1 MNILKLKIITCFSI
15 FAMIFTACEQD
26 LLIPNVTEQLTHD
39 EPMTPR
45 LVQGNTPHVCAT
57 YHPSGHDEN
66 HSAKMKIKDIYDNYA
81 NNVNFRN
88 NAQVYTVPV
97 IFHVLWKEHEGITY
111 GDIQASQIDRAIE
124 ILNADFNQ
132 TNDQSFIPQN
142 FLNIAGDSQ
151 IKFVL
156 AEKDPNGVCLS
167 EAGISRVESD
177 NVFDGS
183 DVIPCG
189 NSYGS
194 EMQREFHWPRDKY
207 LNIYLVDYIS
217 TDEDGDCEADSD
229 SGSTSGYASF
239 PTDVDQSPSLDGIVL
254 NYRNLGDTGEAVDN
268 NDPSLISHE
277 VGHWL
282 NLDHTWGQGAFG
294 TCGNDGIDDTPQT
307 SGNDND
313 DFPNNCSNYTNNTC
327 GSDDNVHNFMDYACE
342 SMFTNG
348 QVAAMRSVLTS
359 SLSDRNNLWSAS
371 NLSAV
376 MDCTGGSC
384 ATPSTSE
391 ITHTEY
397 STMIYVYALSYNGIN
412 HQFRYRVNGGSWVNL
427 PATNSYYSTITNKQA
442 NSTYEIQLQLCGNNW
457 SDTVTIGNGG
467 GSCATPSTSEITHTE
482 YSTMIYVYALSYNG
496 INHQFRYR
504 VNGGSWVNLPATN
517 SYYSTITNKQANSTY
532 EVQLQLCD
540 NNWSDTVTIGNSGC
554 STPSPSIS
562 EITHTEYSTLIYV
575 YALSYN
581 GINHQFRYRINGGSW
596 VNLPATNSH
605 YSTIT
610 NKQNCATYE
619 IQLKVKCSEWSGT
632 ETITTSC

>member
-1 MNILKLKIITCFSI
+1 
-15 FAMIFTACEQD
+15 MIFTACEQD

-97 IFHVLWKEHEGITY
+97 IFHVFWKEYEGITY

-167 EAGISRVESD
+167 EAGISRVESGY
-177 NVFDGS
+177 VFDGS
-183 DVIPCG
+183 QAIPCE
-189 NSYGS
+189 NSYGN
-194 EMQREFHWPRDKY
+194 EMRREFHWPRDKY
-207 LNIYLVDYIS
+207 LNMYLVNYIS
-217 TDEDGDCEADSD
+217 LDDDGDCEADSNSD
-229 SGSTSGYASF
+229 LGSGSGYAF
-239 PTDVDQSPSLDGIVL
+239 LPTSVDQLPSLDGIVM
-254 NYRNLGDTGEAVDN
+254 NYRYLGDTGEAVN
-268 NDPSLISHE
+268 NVYPSLISHE

-282 NLDHTWGQGAFG
+282 NLDHTWGRGALG

-307 SGNDND
+307 SGNYSD
-313 DFPNNCSNYTNNTC
+313 DFPNNCSNDTNNTC

-427 PATNSYYSTITNKQA
+427 PATT
-442 NSTYEIQLQLCGNNW
+442 
-457 SDTVTIGNGG
+457 
-467 GSCATPSTSEITHTE
+467 
-482 YSTMIYVYALSYNG
+482 
-496 INHQFRYR
+496 
-504 VNGGSWVNLPATN
+504 